1 MQGLCPSLARLFMQ
15 RVSEIMTQ
23 TSEEEREN
31 TTIYQRSE
39 SCDTK
44 KERKLSD
51 GAGNGRETGR
61 QMGVR

>member
-1 MQGLCPSLARLFMQ
+1 MQ